1 MGCVQKNSKQ
11 LPQTQCSTQTILI
24 NSVPIEL
31 VGKVENDKLIKN
43 KLRAAS
49 NSHLYEKALENEN
62 ATNIEQR
69 RQQWRSKITSIS
81 NNNSISVANSGSKN
95 PLFYITK
102 YPYQK
107 ELKNLYRFS
116 RKHSMTYYIP
126 IFYIKHKIK
135 AYSISRITFLV
146 YFYFRQFIEVQQNLY
161 CLFLFQLCRYALG
174 KCLKISDISEISMN
188 LIELTE
194 NVMKIFLNFNLL
206 YPNHQFLM
214 NPSSEPTKTNFIH

>member
-24 NSVPIEL
+24 NSVPIEF

-95 PLFYITK
+95 PC
-102 YPYQK
+102 
-107 ELKNLYRFS
+107 
-116 RKHSMTYYIP
+116 MTI
-126 IFYIKHKIK
+126 
-135 AYSISRITFLV
+135 
-146 YFYFRQFIEVQQNLY
+146 
-161 CLFLFQLCRYALG
+161 
-174 KCLKISDISEISMN
+174 
-188 LIELTE
+188 
-194 NVMKIFLNFNLL
+194 KIFRSAQLL
-206 YPNHQFLM
+206 TPPKCFIQPNTPIKRNQ
-214 NPSSEPTKTNFIH
+214 KTSIDFQGNIL